1 MSINEVHI
9 QNGREFPY
17 PFRFYLVIA
26 IAVIGTVIT
35 GQFLALAFALI
46 GLYGLTA
53 RRGTV
58 VRSGSYKRYFSVF
71 GVRFGSF
78 EALPSDAALV
88 LLNVNYTVRGGT
100 HGGQV
105 SMQNEGIW
113 ELFLVN
119 AKHRGKISFGKS
131 ENKSELEDKAAAIQG
146 LTGVRLE
153 HYNPAISP
161 NTRRRKR
168 R

>member
-1 MSINEVHI
+1 VSINEVHLR
-9 QNGREFPY
+9 NGREFPY

-26 IAVIGTVIT
+26 VAVIGTVLT

-46 GLYGLTA
+46 GGYGLTA

-78 EALPSDAALV
+78 ETLPSEAALV
-88 LLNVNYTVRGGT
+88 LL
-100 HGGQV
+100 
-105 SMQNEGIW
+105 
-113 ELFLVN
+113 N

-131 ENKSELEDKAAAIQG
+131 ENKSELEDKAAAIQAIS
-146 LTGVRLE
+146 GVPLE
-153 HYNPAISP
+153 AYNPVVSP
-161 NTRRRKR
+161 TTRRRKR

>member
-1 MSINEVHI
+1 MSINEVHLR
-9 QNGREFPY
+9 NGREFPY

-26 IAVIGTVIT
+26 VAVIGTVLT

-46 GLYGLTA
+46 GGYGLTA

-78 EALPSDAALV
+78 EALPSEAALV
-88 LLNVNYTVRGGT
+88 LLNVNYTMRGGS
-100 HGGQV
+100 HGGQINV
-105 SMQNEGIW
+105 QHEGLW

-131 ENKSELEDKAAAIQG
+131 ENKSELEDKAAAIQAISG
-146 LTGVRLE
+146 IPLE
-153 HYNPAISP
+153 AYNPVVSP
-161 NTRRRKR
+161 TTRRRKR